1 MQAATILASG
11 VGEPGKTA
19 MGRGGWG
26 RVAAALLAV
35 LALAPWL
42 ILAFRSRASADDFC
56 FITLVRSHGWL
67 GAQLAYYQTVSGR
80 YSSTAAITA
89 IGWLTDRLGSGPSGL
104 YVAIAWPIILAIL
117 VFAWRSVGLLL
128 PDLSA
133 ADRRIVACFVG
144 VAFLATLPSAA
155 DVVYWAT
162 SASIYMSSLLLVWH
176 FMLQLIA
183 TATDQPPPP
192 PAGMVGLG
200 CLALL
205 GAGLNEM
212 TAPLLILV
220 IATWGYVGYRRGW
233 PARRLAGLAAIAGI
247 ALLAFVIIVDAAPGN
262 DLRLA
267 AYPGSRDLATG
278 LPWSLV
284 DAATFL
290 LLRVAALPALIG
302 LLGLAWL
309 QAASRA
315 APPEYLP
322 PLWLMPA
329 LLLASCLLAFA
340 ISRYSMAHGL
350 PHRAQDLLYVFP
362 FVALGATAVW
372 HGRTSGSR
380 LWSGWT
386 ERQRR
391 LATGAAILLCLAGPT
406 EWRAFYEA
414 FWSGPRF
421 AAENDRR
428 LEMLATDTAADAT
441 VPLLATR
448 PKLLFIA
455 DLKADPKDWYNQ
467 CVAAYSG
474 HRSVTAQ

>member
-1 MQAATILASG
+1 
-11 VGEPGKTA
+11 

-26 RVAAALLAV
+26 RLAAAFLAL

-67 GAQLAYYQTVSGR
+67 GAQAAYYQTVSGR

-104 YVAIAWPIILAIL
+104 HVAIAWPIILAIL
-117 VFAWRSVGLLL
+117 VFAWRSVGLLF
-128 PDLSA
+128 PALSA
-133 ADRRIVACFVG
+133 GDRRIVAGFVG
-144 VAFLATLPSAA
+144 VAFLATMPRAA

-162 SASIYMSSLLLVWH
+162 SATIYMSSLLLLWH
-176 FMLQLIA
+176 FLLQLIA
-183 TATDQPPPP
+183 TSTDQPPPR

-200 CLALL
+200 VLAFL
-205 GAGLNEM
+205 GAGLNEL
-212 TAPLLILV
+212 TTPLLLLV
-220 IATWGYVGYRRGW
+220 IAAWGYVGWRHGW

-247 ALLAFVIIVDAAPGN
+247 AVVGFVIIVDAAPGN
-262 DLRLA
+262 ALRLA
-267 AYPGSRDLATG
+267 AYPGSRDLAIG

-284 DAATFL
+284 DVATFL
-290 LLRVAALPALIG
+290 LLRVVALPTLIG

-309 QAASRA
+309 EAARRA
-315 APPEYLP
+315 APPPRLP

-329 LLLASCLLAFA
+329 LALASCLLAFA
-340 ISRYSMAHGL
+340 MSRYSMARGL

-372 HGRTSGSR
+372 HGRTAG
-380 LWSGWT
+380 LKVWSGWS

-391 LATGAAILLCLAGPT
+391 LATGAAIVLCLAGPT

-428 LEMLATDTAADAT
+428 LALLATDTATDIT

-448 PKLLFIA
+448 PKLLYIA

-467 CVAAYSG
+467 CMAAYSG
-474 HRSVTAQ
+474 HRTVTAR